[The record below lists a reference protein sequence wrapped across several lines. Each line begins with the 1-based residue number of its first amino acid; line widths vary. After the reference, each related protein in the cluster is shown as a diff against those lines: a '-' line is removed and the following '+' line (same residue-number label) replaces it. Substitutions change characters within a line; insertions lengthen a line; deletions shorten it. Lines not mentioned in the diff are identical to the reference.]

1 MRTWEETEQ
10 DVINH
15 LAKNLPPEMA
25 EGVVGELRES
35 LSGQVI
41 LEQIVSYVRQ
51 IEVKAEYKNLAE
63 KSKPS

>member
-25 EGVVGELRES
+25 EGVVDELRES
-35 LSGQVI
+35 LSGQII